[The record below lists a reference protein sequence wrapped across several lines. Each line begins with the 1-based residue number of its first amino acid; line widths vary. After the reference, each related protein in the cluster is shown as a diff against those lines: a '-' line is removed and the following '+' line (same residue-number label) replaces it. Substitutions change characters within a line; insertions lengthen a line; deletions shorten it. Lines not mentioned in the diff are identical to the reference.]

1 MKRFLRLSFLFL
13 TLFMGQSMAG
23 IFNPQVQTLPNGL
36 KVIVVPNDMAPI
48 VNIGV
53 LYMVGTADDPSN
65 MVGISHFLEHMMF
78 KGTKTVPTSE
88 FKKTILTY
96 GGATNASTS
105 FDYTLYNTEIAK
117 EHLELI
123 LKFEADRMVNL
134 AFSEA
139 EVKAEKDVV
148 WEERR
153 MRFDNHPFGQA
164 YEVLLRALS
173 WYHPYGVPPIGYPS
187 HIDSYS
193 YEAVREHYTTWY
205 APNNAILIVAGKT
218 TLEEVMKLAEKYFGP
233 LPSKK
238 IPIRNRIKEPPHLGI
253 TQHIEQKNPRNS
265 LILLNW
271 YYQAPNHRGEGKEHY
286 YPLLV
291 LSQILGGNSTT
302 EFYKSLIE
310 DKKLAISVGAA
321 YEGDSLDPRTF
332 GIAATLA
339 PHMDVAAFKKELA
352 ATLQNIIEKGVS
364 EEELRKA
371 KRDLLAQLSF
381 IRDGNASTLNVFAD
395 LACDF
400 SIEEIENWGN
410 SIQSVTLEQVHNA
423 AKLVLGAPPLAT
435 MDLYPEK

>member
-1 MKRFLRLSFLFL
+1 
-13 TLFMGQSMAG
+13 MAG
-23 IFNPQVQTLPNGL
+23 IFNPQVQTLPNGM
-36 KVIVVPNDMAPI
+36 KIIVVPNDMAPI

-53 LYMVGTADDPSN
+53 LYMVGTADDPSSL
-65 MVGISHFLEHMMF
+65 VGISHFLEHMMF

-96 GGATNASTS
+96 GGSTNALTS
-105 FDYTLYNTEIAK
+105 FDYTLYSTEIAK

-134 AFSEA
+134 TFTEA

-164 YEVLLRALS
+164 YEVLLRTLN

-187 HIDSYS
+187 HIQNYS
-193 YEAVREHYTTWY
+193 YDEVRTHYNTWY

-218 TLEEVMKLAEKYFGP
+218 TMDEVLILAKKHFGS

-238 IPIRNRIKEPPHLGI
+238 IPTRIRTVEPPHLGI

-271 YYQAPNHRGEGKEHY
+271 YYRSPNHKGEGKEHY
-286 YPLLV
+286 YPLIV

-302 EFYKSLIE
+302 EFYKVLVE
-310 DKKLAISVGAA
+310 EKKLAINVGAS
-321 YEGDSLDPRTF
+321 YEGDSFDPRSF
-332 GIAATLA
+332 SIAATLA
-339 PHMDVAAFKKELA
+339 PHMDVATFKKELA
-352 ATLQNIIEKGVS
+352 AWLQNILEKGVS

-371 KRDLLAQLSF
+371 KRDLLAQLAF
-381 IRDGNASTLNVFAD
+381 IRDGNDSTLNVFTA

-400 SIEEIENWGN
+400 TIEEIEKWGDYIKGV
-410 SIQSVTLEQVHNA
+410 SLEQVHAA
-423 AKLVLGAPPLAT
+423 AKLVLGASPIAT